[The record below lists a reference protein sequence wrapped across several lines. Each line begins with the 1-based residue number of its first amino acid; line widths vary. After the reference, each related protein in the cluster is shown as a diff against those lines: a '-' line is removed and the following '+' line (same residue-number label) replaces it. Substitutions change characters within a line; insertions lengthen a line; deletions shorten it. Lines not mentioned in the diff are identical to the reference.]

1 MEKRRVGVIGS
12 GSFGLAVANLIA
24 HNYDV
29 LLYSRREEV
38 VNKINE
44 HHEHKDQKLKDNVI
58 ATNDLE
64 QLAKECSL
72 IFPII
77 PSNHFKEMIVELS
90 PYLSPKHILIHGTK
104 GLHIDKEINSIDSL
118 KKEEVYTMSELILK
132 ETSVVRVGCIAGPNL
147 ATEIAQGQVAATVIA
162 SRYNE
167 VIKEGQKAL
176 NSRTFRAFGS
186 NETVGIELAGVLKNY
201 IAIASGMLHGMGYGD
216 NTKALLITRGMA
228 EMIYIA
234 KALGANEKA
243 FLGIAGVGDLMA
255 TCNSKL
261 SRNFRVG
268 YNLSK
273 GKKLNQIIEEIGEVA
288 EGVKTLQIIK
298 LLGDYEFNAPIAE
311 ALYRIIFEDWTIDKG
326 VAYLMSR
333 PVSFDADYVE

>member
-12 GSFGLAVANLIA
+12 GSFGLAVSNLIA

-38 VNKINE
+38 VNKINTE
-44 HHEHKDQKLKDNVI
+44 HEYKNQKLKANVL
-58 ATNDLE
+58 ATNSLE
-64 QLAKECSL
+64 ELAEECSL

-77 PSNHFKEMIVELS
+77 PSNHFKDMIVKLS
-90 PYLSPKHILIHGTK
+90 PFLSPKHILIHGTK
-104 GLHIDKEINSIDSL
+104 GLHIDKDINSITSI
-118 KKEEVYTMSELILK
+118 KKEDVYTMSELILK
-132 ETSVVRVGCIAGPNL
+132 ETSVVRVGCMAGPNL
-147 ATEIAQGQVAATVIA
+147 AAEIAQGQVGATVIA

-167 VIKEGQKAL
+167 VIKEGQKAI
-176 NSRTFRAFGS
+176 NSRVFRAFGS
-186 NETVGIELAGVLKNY
+186 NETIGVELAGVLKNY

-234 KALGANEKA
+234 RALGANEKA

-268 YNLSK
+268 YNLSQ
-273 GKKLNQIIEEIGEVA
+273 GKKLEEIIEELGEVA
-288 EGVKTLQIIK
+288 EGVKTLRIIK
-298 LLGDYEFNAPIAE
+298 LLDEYEFNAPIAK
-311 ALYRIIFEDWTIDKG
+311 ALYNIIFEDWSIEKG
-326 VAYLMSR
+326 VGYLMSR

>member
-1 MEKRRVGVIGS
+1 MEKRKVGVVGS

-29 LLYSRREEV
+29 LLYSRTKEV
-38 VNKINE
+38 VDSINNE
-44 HHEHKDQKLKDNVI
+44 HTHRNQTLKPNVV
-58 ATNDLE
+58 ATDSLE
-64 QLAKECSL
+64 YLAQECSL

-77 PSNHFKEMIVELS
+77 PSNHFKSVILELS
-90 PYLSPKHILIHGTK
+90 PFLSPKHILIHGTK
-104 GLHIDKEINSIDSL
+104 GLHIDTDINTIESLRKED
-118 KKEEVYTMSELILK
+118 VYTMSELILK
-132 ETSVVRVGCIAGPNL
+132 ETSVVRVGCMAGPNL
-147 ATEIAQGQVAATVIA
+147 AAEIAQGQVAATVIA

-186 NETVGIELAGVLKNY
+186 NETLGVELAGVLKNY
-201 IAIASGMLHGMGYGD
+201 IAIASGMLYGMGYGD

-234 KALGANEKA
+234 RALGANEKA
-243 FLGIAGVGDLMA
+243 FLGMAGIGDLMA

-268 YNLSK
+268 FNLSQ
-273 GKKLNQIIEEIGEVA
+273 GKKLDEIVGELGEVA

-298 LLGDYEFNAPIAE
+298 LLSEYEFNAPIAE
-311 ALYRIIFEDWTIDKG
+311 ALYNVIFEGWTVEKG

>member
-1 MEKRRVGVIGS
+1 MEKRKVGVIGS
-12 GSFGLAVANLIA
+12 GSFGLAVSNLIA

-29 LLYSRREEV
+29 LLYSRNEDEV
-38 VNKINE
+38 TKINE
-44 HHEHKDQKLKDNVI
+44 QHELKGQKMKANVFT
-58 ATNDLE
+58 TNSI
-64 QLAKECSL
+64 KEVAENCTL

-77 PSNHFKEMIVELS
+77 PSNHFKEMIIELS

-104 GLHIDKEINSIDSL
+104 GFHIDKDIDTVESL

-132 ETSVVRVGCIAGPNL
+132 ETSVVRVGCMAGPNL
-147 ATEIAQGQVAATVIA
+147 ATEIAEGQVAATVIA

-176 NSRTFRAFGS
+176 NSRFFRAFGS
-186 NETVGIELAGVLKNY
+186 NETIGIELAGILKNY

-268 YNLSK
+268 YNLSQ
-273 GKKLNQIIEEIGEVA
+273 GKKLDEIIEEIGEVA
-288 EGVKTLQIIK
+288 EGVKTLRIIK
-298 LLGDYEFNAPIAE
+298 LLGKYEFNAPIAE
-311 ALYRIIFEDWTIDKG
+311 ALYKIIFEDWTIEKG
-326 VAYLMSR
+326 VAFLMSR